1 MSLITLLF
9 LSLISLSLLDDTVKY
24 RPVFVLTHFRHGARA
39 PQGYIDEKE
48 LLDYALEKWDNPGE
62 LTGMG
67 QRMHYLLG
75 LRNRERYITD
85 TYKNFLSPNFDP
97 HEMLI
102 YSSSL
107 NRTILSVSCQLQG
120 LYPEGTGEVL
130 NDYQRENALPRVNL
144 SADVQDKQSKLG
156 ENALPHKISLAPV
169 RMISPLEK
177 KIIIYD
183 IPTCLFRRDEMRE
196 KNEKEK
202 DSLKNIT
209 NFFKEKYLDKLKPI
223 YDKYNKSYDIH
234 FIDYFC
240 DGFIAGYTEG
250 RPLEQIINTGINKEE
265 MKQYCFEFSAL
276 NFRDW
281 ISGDKDRTL
290 ATLEVSKLMR
300 EFIHYAKE
308 RIDIDKNNKT
318 EEIKAFKK
326 DYSKPKMMMISAHD
340 STVSTLE
347 MFFAKV
353 FANNDENFYRY
364 PYFATQVALE
374 VVIDDSIPQDKIED
388 KDYKIKYFFNDDEVF
403 MKNMT
408 DFIKEVEPNLWSD
421 QKIDEYCN
429 FTQPVPQPEPVEE
442 KKTFFYLTITFSVTT
457 GLLLIALI
465 IVIIKCRK
473 KTSETITDT
482 GHLLNSYDSGTN

>member
-1 MSLITLLF
+1 MSINTILL
-9 LSLISLSLLDDTVKY
+9 LSLISFTLLEDTIPKY
-24 RPVFVLTHFRHGARA
+24 RAVFVLTHFRHGARA

-75 LRNRERYITD
+75 LRNRERYVNGIYGD
-85 TYKNFLSPNFDP
+85 FLSPKFDP
-97 HEMLI
+97 HEILI

-107 NRTILSVSCQLQG
+107 NRTMLSVTAQLQG
-120 LYPEGTGEVL
+120 LYPEETGEVL
-130 NDYQRENALPRVNL
+130 ENKGQINRAVPQVSLSDRVKAKQEALGYNALPN
-144 SADVQDKQSKLG
+144 
-156 ENALPHKISLAPV
+156 KISLAPV

-183 IPTCLFRRDEMRE
+183 IPTCLFRRDEMRKKNE
-196 KNEKEK
+196 NEKE
-202 DSLKNIT
+202 SLKNIT
-209 NFFKEKYLDKLKPI
+209 KFFEDNYLDKLRPI
-223 YDKYNKSYDIH
+223 YDKYKKTYDIH

-250 RPLEQIINTGINKEE
+250 RPMKKINDTGINREDLKT
-265 MKQYCFEFSAL
+265 YCFEFSAL

-281 ISGDKDRTL
+281 ISGDKNRTL

-308 RIDIDKNNKT
+308 RIEIDKNNKA
-318 EEIKAFKK
+318 EEVKAFKK

-347 MFFAKV
+347 MFFAKI
-353 FANNDENFYRY
+353 FADNDENFYRY

-374 VVIDDSIPQDKIED
+374 VVIDNSIPPGKGQMS
-388 KDYKIKYFFNDDEVF
+388 DYKIKYFFNDDEIF
-403 MKNMT
+403 TKNM
-408 DFIKEVEPNLWSD
+408 DEFINAVEPALFSD
-421 QKIDEYCN
+421 QYIDEYCN
-429 FTQPVPQPEPVEE
+429 FTQKVTEE
-442 KKTFFYLTITFSVTT
+442 KKKDAFFYLTITFSATT
-457 GLLLIALI
+457 LLLLIALI
-465 IVIIKCRK
+465 IVIIKCKR
-473 KTSETITDT
+473 KTSLSIT
-482 GHLLNSYDSGTN
+482 GQGSLLNSYDSGN

>member
-1 MSLITLLF
+1 MSFNTILL
-9 LSLISLSLLDDTVKY
+9 LSLISFTLLDDPKPTY
-24 RPVFVLTHFRHGARA
+24 RPVFVFTHFRHGARA
-39 PQGYIDEKE
+39 PQGYIDQKE
-48 LLDYALEKWDNPGE
+48 LLDYALEKWENPGE

-75 LRNRERYITD
+75 LRNRERYIEK
-85 TYKNFLSPNFDP
+85 TYKHFLSDKFDP
-97 HEMLI
+97 HEILI

-107 NRTILSVSCQLQG
+107 NRTILSATAQLQG
-120 LYPEGTGEVL
+120 LYPEEKGEELLEGQKDLAV
-130 NDYQRENALPRVNL
+130 PRVNL
-144 SADVQDKQSKLG
+144 SAEIQAKLEALG
-156 ENALPHKISLAPV
+156 VNALPHKISLAPV

-183 IPTCLFRRDEMRE
+183 IPQCLFRRDEMRK

-209 NFFKEKYLDKLKPI
+209 EFFKEKYLVKLKPI
-223 YDKYNKSYDIH
+223 YDKYENPYDIH
-234 FIDYFC
+234 FIDKFC
-240 DGFIAGYTEG
+240 DGYIAGYTEG
-250 RPLEQIINTGINKEE
+250 RPMKTIMDTGIDREE
-265 MKQYCFEFSAL
+265 MLKYCYEFSAL

-281 ISGDKDRTL
+281 ISGDKERTL

-308 RIDIDKNNKT
+308 RIKIDKDNRT
-318 EEIKAFKK
+318 EEVQADKK

-353 FANNDENFYRY
+353 FANNDDNFYRY

-374 VVIDDSIPQDKIED
+374 VVIDESIPQENITDL
-388 KDYKIKYFFNDDEVF
+388 DYKIKYFFNDEEVF

-408 DFIKEVEPNLWSD
+408 DFINAVEPKLFTD
-421 QKIDEYCN
+421 QYIDEYCN
-429 FTQPVPQPEPVEE
+429 FTQPVIKTEE

-457 GLLLIALI
+457 LFLLIALI
-465 IVIIKCRK
+465 IVIIKCKR
-473 KTSETITDT
+473 KTSESITET
-482 GHLLNSYDSGTN
+482 GNLLNSYDSSN